1 MAQTTIAQKSSASK
15 DLNTS
20 MLIMQCIGIIAVVL
34 GHADIGGE
42 DIPNILNVAFP
53 YYSWHMPM
61 FIFISGYF
69 FNRTLNAKDYI
80 IKKLRTHLLP
90 AFIVNAVCG
99 LFSFC
104 IHIFNLADYG
114 REITLRSLFITPFT
128 TGYQF
133 YIDVSLWFIFAL
145 VVIEILACVMDR
157 LARGKASLIYLAA
170 TFLICLYCCIR
181 IYYDHNGTRNEF
193 VNALLRLGYLMFF
206 FWLGI
211 CYRQYAET
219 HIKKFINYKSSLV
232 IFSLQAALLGITG
245 YKITTNV
252 RDMNFIPITVPN
264 GFWVAIVAP
273 ITATVFFLGLSYSL
287 SKYIGSSRTLAIL
300 GRNTKYI
307 VYYHQLCFVLFSI
320 AAAVLSHRGIL
331 TLKGFSLGE
340 MRTSAYYTG
349 GNLAITCVV
358 AIMSI
363 VLPVV
368 LCRWIDK
375 QKKQTAF
382 ILYASISLL
391 IVLYLYIAHLLMR

>member
-1 MAQTTIAQKSSASK
+1 MAQTTIAQKSSAPK
-15 DLNTS
+15 ELNTS
-20 MLIMQCIGIIAVVL
+20 MLIMQCIGIISVVF
-34 GHADIGGE
+34 GHADTGGE
-42 DIPNILNVAFP
+42 DIPNIFNIAFP

-69 FNRTLNAKDYI
+69 FNRTLNTKDYI

-90 AFIVNAVCG
+90 AFIVNAVSG
-99 LFSFC
+99 LFSFL
-104 IHIFNLADYG
+104 ILIFGLADYG
-114 REITLRSLFITPFT
+114 RPITFQSLFVTPFT
-128 TGYQF
+128 LGDQF
-133 YIDVSLWFIFAL
+133 RINVSLWFIFAL
-145 VVIEILACVMDR
+145 VIIEILACVMDR
-157 LARGKASLIYLAA
+157 LAHGKASPIYLAA
-170 TFLICLYCCIR
+170 TFLTCLYCCIR
-181 IYYDHNGTRNEF
+181 IYYDHNGTRDEF
-193 VNALLRLGYLMFF
+193 INALLRLGYLMFF

-211 CYRQYAET
+211 CYRQYAEP
-219 HIKKFINYKSSLV
+219 HIKKFLNVKSSLV
-232 IFSLQAALLGITG
+232 IFSLQAAFLGITE

-252 RDMNFIPITVPN
+252 RDMNFIPITIPD
-264 GFWVAIVAP
+264 GFWVAIAAP
-273 ITATVFFLGLSYSL
+273 ITATIFFLGISYSL
-287 SKYIGSSRTLAIL
+287 SGYLGNSRALAIL

-349 GNLAITCVV
+349 GNLAVTCIV
-358 AIMSI
+358 AIFSI